1 MSLPEVQDAEPD
13 EWVSRLRSI
22 ARRLH
27 VYLCSLPEEHG
38 RRHAAVEALKI
49 GFGGF
54 AYAVTSIHMN
64 ATGSSG

>member
-1 MSLPEVQDAEPD
+1 
-13 EWVSRLRSI
+13 
-22 ARRLH
+22 
-27 VYLCSLPEEHG
+27 LCSLPEEHG